1 LNCKQNNQYIAIR
14 QFIFILLTSLLLTQP
29 AFSASVAKL
38 YETSIRVDLN
48 EVEKKAGVKERTESE
63 LIEDAFTRVLIKV
76 SGRSDVMSSPK
87 YQEMLKKAESAISQF
102 RYDYRVTSIPSEPND
117 TASDENTDKASEQKE
132 KWFWVRFNSKAVNG
146 LLNEAQISIWGK
158 IRPETLIWFSQEI
171 QGKRQLYSQHDTPEI
186 YAVLKQQAEQRGISL
201 IFPFLDL
208 QDQSSISASDIWGNF
223 NDAILLAS
231 RRYQAQSTLTS
242 RVFKERSGLW
252 VSQWNLLMLGEVHT
266 WETRDE
272 KLDKALASGI
282 DKLADQLSSQFTQV
296 DTGETDAGILVQ
308 INNVTGFKA
317 FQEVDD
323 YLRNLATVKSVNLV
337 QTDHDRL
344 IYSVNYLNSKNS
356 FVQEIR
362 LGDLLNSVER
372 TRSNEEQGNDISSDN
387 SYKPVILNNM
397 NDREKAL
404 NSLDSASKTTTPQP
418 IEEIKIERVPD
429 LEYWLAR

>member
-1 LNCKQNNQYIAIR
+1 MKCQQNNNFIALR
-14 QFIFILLTSLLLTQP
+14 QFIFIILASLLLAQP
-29 AFSASVAKL
+29 VFSASVAKL

-48 EVEKKAGVKERTESE
+48 EVEKKAGGKERTESE
-63 LIEDAFTRVLIKV
+63 LIKDAFTRVLIKV
-76 SGRSDVMSSPK
+76 SGRSDVKSSPN
-87 YQEMLKKAESAISQF
+87 YQEMLNKAESAISQF
-102 RYDYRVTSIPSEPND
+102 RYDYRVASTSDELND
-117 TASDENTDKASEQKE
+117 AASDDSVDEPSKQKE
-132 KWFWVRFNSKAVNG
+132 KWFWVRFNSKVVND

-158 IRPETLIWFSQEI
+158 IRPETLIWFSQEV
-171 QGKRQLYSQHDTPEI
+171 QGKRQLYSQHDAPEV

-208 QDQSSISASDIWGNF
+208 QDQSSLSASDIWGNF

-242 RVFKERSGLW
+242 RLFKERSGLW

-266 WETRDE
+266 WEVRDE
-272 KLDKALASGI
+272 KLEEALASGI
-282 DKLADQLSSQFTQV
+282 DKLADQLSHQFTQV
-296 DTGETDAGILVQ
+296 DSGEVDAGILVQ

-323 YLRNLATVKSVNLV
+323 YLSNLATVKSVNLV
-337 QTDHDRL
+337 HTEHDKL
-344 IYSVNYLNSKNS
+344 IYSIDYLNSKSS

-372 TRSNEEQGNDISSDN
+372 TRTNEEQDSNLSNN

-404 NSLDSASKTTTPQP
+404 NSLDSTNKTTAVQP
-418 IEEIKIERVPD
+418 VEEIKIEREPD

>member
-1 LNCKQNNQYIAIR
+1 MKCQQNNNFIALR
-14 QFIFILLTSLLLTQP
+14 QFIFIILASLLLAQP
-29 AFSASVAKL
+29 VFSASVAKL

-48 EVEKKAGVKERTESE
+48 EVEKKAGGKERTESK
-63 LIEDAFTRVLIKV
+63 LIKDAFTRVLIKV
-76 SGRSDVMSSPK
+76 SGRSDVKSSPN
-87 YQEMLKKAESAISQF
+87 YQEILNKAESAISQF
-102 RYDYRVTSIPSEPND
+102 RYDYRVASTSDELND
-117 TASDENTDKASEQKE
+117 AASDDSVDEPSKQKE
-132 KWFWVRFNSKAVNG
+132 KWFWVRFNSKVVND

-158 IRPETLIWFSQEI
+158 IRPETLIWFSQEV
-171 QGKRQLYSQHDTPEI
+171 QGKRQLYSQHDAPEV

-208 QDQSSISASDIWGNF
+208 QDQSSLSASDIWGNF
-223 NDAILLAS
+223 NDAILLAT

-242 RVFKERSGLW
+242 RLFKERSGLW

-266 WETRDE
+266 WEVRDE
-272 KLDKALASGI
+272 KLEEALASGI
-282 DKLADQLSSQFTQV
+282 DKLADQLSHQFTQV
-296 DTGETDAGILVQ
+296 DSGEADAGILVQ

-323 YLRNLATVKSVNLV
+323 YLSNLATVKSVNLV
-337 QTDHDRL
+337 QTEHDKL
-344 IYSVNYLNSKNS
+344 IYSIDYLNSKSS

-362 LGDLLNSVER
+362 LGDLLNSVESTR
-372 TRSNEEQGNDISSDN
+372 TNEEQDSNLSNN

-404 NSLDSASKTTTPQP
+404 NSLDSTNKTTAVQP
-418 IEEIKIERVPD
+418 VEEIKIERVPD